1 MLKLLIIRHKIL
13 FLGSFFL
20 INFQKLALISTF
32 GLFLSSPS
40 YANIYRIDL
49 AYGDD
54 PDPSEN
60 AGLSGFFVI
69 NTTLDTNN
77 DRFTSLGSV
86 TVPNWITQISLTY
99 DPTPLNPSSGDEV
112 TTTQFDRVV
121 WTLSNPPNFNLQ
133 ADFMDLN
140 GDGNTSDAQFTHFG
154 FVQQNDLE
162 IPSFAYLANTPLDQH
177 TRGGEFPLES
187 TATTPG
193 GLPLLGFGVLA
204 YYYKRLKSNKY
215 KL

>member
-1 MLKLLIIRHKIL
+1 LEKFSR
-13 FLGSFFL
+13 
-20 INFQKLALISTF
+20 LALISTVAA
-32 GLFLSSPS
+32 LSALPVS
-40 YANIYRIDL
+40 ANIYRVDL
-49 AYGDD
+49 TYGAD
-54 PDPSEN
+54 PDPSET
-60 AGLSGFFVI
+60 AGLSGFFMI
-69 NTTLDTNN
+69 NTALDTNN

-99 DPTPLNPSSGDEV
+99 DPTPLNSSSGDEV

-154 FVQQNDLE
+154 FVQQNDIE

-204 YYYKRLKSNKY
+204 YYYKRLKLNKY